1 MSGSATASGE
11 RLVRVVGAA
20 RAALEARAGEIDDL
34 NVFPVADGDTGT
46 NMLITAVA
54 VEEAA
59 AATTGLPL
67 PERCAALAR
76 AALMGARGNS
86 GMILS
91 QLVRGA
97 AESLAGE
104 EDLGGAALARALR
117 SASDTAY
124 RAVRHPVEGT
134 MLTVARRTAEAAEAT
149 ADGDRDL
156 AAVLEAALE
165 GGRAGVAETPELL
178 EVLREAGVVDSGGMG
193 VVILLEGLGAGL
205 LGHEVAPPL
214 DVGRPR
220 VAAAADHV
228 PSRYR
233 YCTSFLVEGS
243 AIDLDALEASL
254 LSLGDSL
261 LVMGDAA
268 QAKVHVH
275 TDAPERAAAAA
286 EPWGEVTGLRYD
298 DMRRQEAERDA
309 RLRRAARATAA
320 CAAVALLPGEGAR
333 ELAEGL
339 GARAL
344 APEAAAGE
352 VAEALEAGGAP
363 EAVVVVAGPEGLGAA
378 LDAAAGRP
386 GVRVIDA
393 GSLPAALASLV
404 GLDPEAA
411 AEGNAAEMRELAQGV
426 RAAGVE
432 GAGAAAL
439 RPRLETALA
448 ALLGDEPALVTVLV
462 GAGADVSPPEVEA
475 WVRAAAGP
483 QVEVEAHEGGQEA
496 PALAVGVE

>member
-11 RLVRVVGAA
+11 RLVRVVAAA

-59 AATTGLPL
+59 AATTGLPW

-76 AALMGARGNS
+76 AALLGARGNS

-97 AESLAGE
+97 AESLAQE
-104 EDLGGAALARALR
+104 GGLDGGALARALR
-117 SASDTAY
+117 RASDTAY
-124 RAVRHPVEGT
+124 AAVRHPVEGT
-134 MLTVARRTAEAAEAT
+134 MLTVARRTAEAAEVA
-149 ADGDRDL
+149 AAGGDGDL
-156 AAVLEAALE
+156 AAVLDAALE
-165 GGRAGVAETPELL
+165 GGREGVAETPELL
-178 EVLREAGVVDSGGMG
+178 EVLREAGVVDSGALGL
-193 VVILLEGLGAGL
+193 VILLEGLGAGL
-205 LGHEVAPPL
+205 LGREVAPPI

-220 VAAAADHV
+220 VVEADHV

-275 TDAPERAAAAA
+275 TDTPERAAEAAG
-286 EPWGEVTGLRYD
+286 PWGEVTALRFD
-298 DMRRQEAERDA
+298 DMRRQEAERAA
-309 RLRRAARATAA
+309 RLRRAAEPTAA
-320 CAAVALLPGEGAR
+320 CAAIALVEGDGIR
-333 ELAEGL
+333 ELVEGL

-344 APEAAAGE
+344 PVDAGHGQIAAALD
-352 VAEALEAGGAP
+352 ASGAA
-363 EAVVVVAGPEGLGAA
+363 EAVVVAASPEA
-378 LDAAAGRP
+378 LAAARAAVGGRP
-386 GVRVIDA
+386 GARVVEA
-393 GSLPAALASLV
+393 GSLPAVLACLV
-404 GLDPEAA
+404 GLDPEGTAA
-411 AEGNAAEMRELAQGV
+411 ANAAELGELAQGV
-426 RAAGVE
+426 RAADVDGV
-432 GAGAAAL
+432 GAAAL
-439 RPRLETALA
+439 RPRLEAALA
-448 ALLGDEPALVTVLV
+448 SLLDGEPALVTLLI
-462 GAGADVSPPEVEA
+462 GADARVSPPEVEG
-475 WVRAAAGP
+475 WVRGVAGP
-483 QVEVEAHEGGQEA
+483 EVEVEAHEGGQPR

>member
-59 AATTGLPL
+59 AATTGLPW

-76 AALMGARGNS
+76 GALLGARGNS

-91 QLVRGA
+91 QIVRGA
-97 AESLAGE
+97 AESLAGRGG
-104 EDLGGAALARALR
+104 DLGGAAMARALR
-117 SASDTAY
+117 RASEAAY
-124 RAVRHPVEGT
+124 AGVRHPVEGT
-134 MLTVARRTAEAAEAT
+134 MLTVARRTAEAAEA
-149 ADGDRDL
+149 AAGAGGDL
-156 AAVLEAALE
+156 EAVLEAALE
-165 GGRAGVAETPELL
+165 GGRDGVAETPDLL

-193 VVILLEGLGAGL
+193 LVILLEGLGAGL
-205 LGHEVAPPL
+205 LGREVAPPL

-220 VAAAADHV
+220 VVAADHV

-233 YCTSFLVEGS
+233 YCTSFLVEGA

-275 TDAPERAAAAA
+275 TDAPERAAGAA
-286 EPWGEVTGLRYD
+286 EAWGEVTGLRFD

-309 RLRRAARATAA
+309 RLRRAAPGAAA
-320 CAAVALLPGEGAR
+320 CAALALLPGEGAR

-344 APEAAAGE
+344 APDAAAGE
-352 VAEALEAGGAP
+352 VAEALDGAGAP
-363 EAVVVVAGPEGLGAA
+363 EAVVVVGGPGGPGGRPRGRRRP
-378 LDAAAGRP
+378 AGRA
-386 GVRVIDA
+386 GGRRRV
-393 GSLPAALASLV
+393 AA
-404 GLDPEAA
+404 
-411 AEGNAAEMRELAQGV
+411 R
-426 RAAGVE
+426 
-432 GAGAAAL
+432 GAGEPGGPRPGGPRRRERHRDARARL
-439 RPRLETALA
+439 RRARRRGGRRRGRRPAPRARRPPSRACWAT
-448 ALLGDEPALVTVLV
+448 
-462 GAGADVSPPEVEA
+462 SPP
-475 WVRAAAGP
+475 W
-483 QVEVEAHEGGQEA
+483 
-496 PALAVGVE
+496 

>member
-1 MSGSATASGE
+1 MSGPATASGE

-54 VEEAA
+54 VEEGA
-59 AATTGLPL
+59 AATTGLPW

-76 AALMGARGNS
+76 AALTGARGNS

-91 QLVRGA
+91 QIVRGA
-97 AESLAGE
+97 AESLTGE
-104 EDLGGAALARALR
+104 EGELGGAALARALR
-117 SASDTAY
+117 QASEAAY
-124 RAVRHPVEGT
+124 AAVRHPVEGT
-134 MLTVARRTAEAAEAT
+134 MLTVARRAAEGAEAADGGGLEA
-149 ADGDRDL
+149 
-156 AAVLEAALE
+156 VFEAALE
-165 GGRAGVAETPELL
+165 GGRRGVAETPELL
-178 EVLREAGVVDSGGMG
+178 DVLREAGVVDSGGLG
-193 VVILLEGLGAGL
+193 LVVLLEGLGAGL
-205 LGHEVAPPL
+205 LGREVAAPI

-220 VAAAADHV
+220 VVQADHV

-275 TDAPERAAAAA
+275 TDAPERAAEAAC
-286 EPWGEVTGLRYD
+286 PWGEVTGLRVD

-309 RLRRAARATAA
+309 RLRRAAAAGGA
-320 CAAVALLPGEGAR
+320 CAAIALVPGEGMR

-339 GARAL
+339 GAVVLEPSA
-344 APEAAAGE
+344 ATAEIAAAREG
-352 VAEALEAGGAP
+352 AGAG
-363 EAVVVVAGPEGLGAA
+363 EAVVVTAGPEGL
-378 LDAAAGRP
+378 AAAREAG
-386 GVRVIDA
+386 GAVVDA
-393 GSLPAALASLV
+393 GSLPALLASLV
-404 GLDPEAA
+404 GLDPAA
-411 AEGNAAEMRELAQGV
+411 TADDNASEMRELAAGV
-426 RAAGVE
+426 RAAEVDGDD
-432 GAGAAAL
+432 AAAL
-439 RPRLETALA
+439 RAGLEAALA
-448 ALLGDEPALVTVLV
+448 GLVGDEPALVTVLI
-462 GAGADVSPPEVEA
+462 GAGAGVTPSEAEA
-475 WVRAAAGP
+475 WVRAAVGGR
-483 QVEVEAHEGGQEA
+483 VEVEAHEGGQGR

>member
-11 RLVRVVGAA
+11 RLVRVVGAG

-59 AATTGLPL
+59 AATTGLPWA
-67 PERCAALAR
+67 ERCPALAR
-76 AALMGARGNS
+76 GALLGARGNS

-97 AESLAGE
+97 AESLAAEG
-104 EDLGGAALARALR
+104 DLGGAAMARALR
-117 SASDTAY
+117 RASEAAY
-124 RAVRHPVEGT
+124 AAVRHPVEGT
-134 MLTVARRTAEAAEAT
+134 MLTVARRTAAAAEA
-149 ADGDRDL
+149 AAGAGGDL
-156 AAVLEAALE
+156 GAVLEAALE
-165 GGRAGVAETPELL
+165 GGRDGVAETPDLL

-193 VVILLEGLGAGL
+193 LVILLEGLGAGL
-205 LGHEVAPPL
+205 LGREVAPPL

-220 VAAAADHV
+220 VVAADHV

-233 YCTSFLVEGS
+233 YCTSFLVEGG

-261 LVMGDAA
+261 LVMGDSA

-275 TDAPERAAAAA
+275 TDTPERAAGAA
-286 EPWGEVTGLRYD
+286 EAWGEVTGLRFD

-309 RLRRAARATAA
+309 RLRRVVQGAAA
-320 CAAVALLPGEGAR
+320 CAALALLPGEGAR

-339 GARAL
+339 GARGL
-344 APEAAAGE
+344 APDAAAGE
-352 VAEALEAGGAP
+352 VAEALDAAGSA

-378 LDAAAGRP
+378 LEAAAGRP
-386 GVRVIDA
+386 GVRVVAA

-404 GLDPEAA
+404 ALDPEAPA
-411 AEGNAAEMRELAQGV
+411 DANAAEMRELALGV
-426 RAAGVE
+426 RAAEVD
-432 GAGAAAL
+432 GAGADAL
-439 RPRLETALA
+439 RPGLEAALA
-448 ALLGDEPALVTVLV
+448 GLLGDEPALVTVLIGS
-462 GAGADVSPPEVEA
+462 GAGVAPPEVEA
-475 WVRAAAGP
+475 WVRAVTGP
-483 QVEVEAHEGGQEA
+483 EVEVEAHEGGQA
-496 PALAVGVE
+496 GPALALGVE